1 MWGRDGRTRRS
12 AEGSISDLRKTM
24 TLALLG
30 IGTAVPEMVLSN
42 DAAQRLARV
51 LSYQDADRL
60 SWLEALY
67 KGIGCERRH
76 ICLDPRVFEDIFNGT
91 RLTGSDYLPTGHPS
105 DQGPTIGQRMRE
117 YHQTAGPLALQ
128 AARAALTQSRVD
140 PEEITHVVTVSCTG
154 FTAPGVDI
162 ELIRGLGLPPSTQRT
177 HVGFM
182 GCHGALNGL
191 RVAAAFTGADPAAR
205 VLCCAVELCG
215 LHYFYGWDPQKIVA
229 NAIFADGAAAVIG
242 VSAAKAPAG
251 SWHLTASGT
260 YLLPNSLDAM
270 TWTIQDHGFEMTL
283 SKQVPQLIGKYLR
296 PWLSAWLQQQGVN
309 INDVGSWAIHPG
321 GPRIVAAVEE
331 ALNLPRS
338 ATATAWEVFRDFGN
352 MSSPTVLFIIDKLR
366 QARAP
371 RPCVAIGFGPGLT
384 AEVALWQ

>member
-1 MWGRDGRTRRS
+1 
-12 AEGSISDLRKTM
+12 M

-30 IGTAVPEMVLSN
+30 IGTAVPDTVITN
-42 DAAQRLARV
+42 CAGQRLARV
-51 LSYQDADRL
+51 LCYQDAERL
-60 SWLEALY
+60 SWLAALY
-67 KGIGCERRH
+67 DGIGCESRH
-76 ICLDPRVFEDIFNGT
+76 TCLEPQIFEDIFHGT
-91 RLTGSDYLPTGHPS
+91 RLSGSVYLPTGHPS
-105 DQGPTIGQRMRE
+105 DQGPTIGRRMRV
-117 YHQTAGPLALQ
+117 YQQAAGPLAFQ
-128 AARAALTQSRVD
+128 AARAALAQSGVG
-140 PEEITHVVTVSCTG
+140 PGEITHLVTVSCTG

-162 ELIRGLGLPPSTQRT
+162 ELIRGLGLPPNTQRT
-177 HVGFM
+177 HIGFM

-205 VLCCAVELCG
+205 VLCCAVELCC

-229 NAIFADGAAAVIG
+229 NAIFADGAAAVVGI
-242 VSAAKAPAG
+242 SAAAAPADC
-251 SWHLTASGT
+251 WRLTASGT
-260 YLLPNSLDAM
+260 YLLPDSLDAM
-270 TWTIQDHGFEMTL
+270 TWTIHDHGFEMTL
-283 SKQVPQLIGKYLR
+283 SKQVPQLIGRYLR
-296 PWLSAWLQQQGVN
+296 PWLSAWLMQQGVN
-309 INDVGSWAIHPG
+309 LADVGSWAIHPG

-352 MSSPTVLFIIDKLR
+352 MSSPTVLFIIEKLR